1 MASIFPQIEGVIAKI
16 SKSNAL
22 YPLLIALVLSI
33 GVICIVF
40 LGSENIWLRL
50 LSLFFF
56 GIVIYRIDRS
66 YEYFSKS
73 NPDMLR
79 SETHVIQKQALSLI
93 GDETH
98 NFGTK
103 ASDVIAVLNPNNPT
117 MDDEVIRLTPISN
130 VQPGVS
136 SELL

>member
-22 YPLLIALVLSI
+22 YPLLIALVLSV
-33 GVICIVF
+33 GVVSIVF

-79 SETHVIQKQALSLI
+79 SETHVIQKQALALI

-98 NFGTK
+98 NFG
-103 ASDVIAVLNPNNPT
+103 ARAADVIAVLNPNNPAGEE
-117 MDDEVIRLTPISN
+117 DVIQLTPISN
-130 VQPGVS
+130 VQSGAS